1 MNDTSENGRPVAPE
15 GFDGSKGTRDAQEV
29 VEGPSS
35 TQGGLVWILV
45 GAACMLVGIDF
56 ACVLVAYGIG
66 LSESNGKGARR
77 TAFVVACLAS
87 ILVCVLVDPK
97 QIPYVLIGCLTAW
110 VFSADGSDAEAS
122 AGWKCFAVAA
132 IALAMA
138 GTDAVFAHLNN
149 TSLPAAMDGAI
160 RTYAREAGQSASA
173 DMREQLTA
181 VVTLAKTYWPMVFLS
196 NAIVEALCS
205 HIGGSLAARKR
216 NARTERTFSLFDAP
230 AWVAVLFIVGVAAS
244 LLSSQLPAW
253 SSQVKMVGENVLTA
267 ARVALFLQGAAVA
280 TWYTK
285 KAGFGPITQGLT
297 LVAAFY
303 LEVSFLLVS
312 VVGLVDVAAANFRGL
327 PRKRDNARPKDPKVS
342 KESA

>member
-1 MNDTSENGRPVAPE
+1 MAPE

-122 AGWKCFAVAA
+122 TGWKCFAVAA

-138 GTDAVFAHLNN
+138 GADAVFAHLNN